1 MPSPMPMSRSA
12 LIAALKQRRDNDV
25 FVRVPCETGG
35 YIRLPVREVIYNSDD
50 DSIDIVT
57 DVYLDGPDDEVESA
71 PHPQHVTLI
80 DDGSGDPPAVVHGD
94 RPLSPEAET
103 AMRAVVAAVKRG
115 FAADIEADPSI
126 GERQEAA
133 INRVRE
139 NARLRAGVEAQQAQ
153 GGETS

>member
-1 MPSPMPMSRSA
+1 MAKPMSRSA
-12 LIAALKQRRDNDV
+12 LVAALNARRDNDV

-35 YIRLPVREVIYNSDD
+35 YIREAAREVVYNPDD

-57 DVYLDGPDDEVESA
+57 CVYLDGPNDEDEPA

-94 RPLSPEAET
+94 VPLTPEGEA
-103 AMRAVVAAVKRG
+103 AMRNVIAAAKRQ
-115 FAADIEADPSI
+115 FADDLEADPSI

-133 INRVRE
+133 VARIRDRV
-139 NARLRAGVEAQQAQ
+139 ARLRGGVQAQ
-153 GGETS
+153 GDGETT